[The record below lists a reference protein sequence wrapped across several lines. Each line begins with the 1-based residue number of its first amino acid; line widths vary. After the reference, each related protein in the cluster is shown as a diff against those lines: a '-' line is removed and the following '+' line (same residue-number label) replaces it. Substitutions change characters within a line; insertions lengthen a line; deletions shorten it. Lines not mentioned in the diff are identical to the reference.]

1 MNARAIESIRP
12 SPPEQRARPLGDA
25 PAHYREETDDT
36 LEHLLAASGIA
47 VERLTRCDCLPIPL

>member
-1 MNARAIESIRP
+1 MRDRTIEGIRP

-36 LEHLLAASGIA
+36 LGHLLAASGIA
-47 VERLTRCDCLPIPL
+47 VERLAGCDCLPIPL